1 MRRLR
6 LCNTRP
12 ALVSAWGTTYRRRV
26 RLLPVA
32 VTATAMTAML
42 AAPAQAE
49 GPGYKFFKS
58 AGSPTKPGA
67 YWDPCSTVRY
77 GIDFTYARKQ
87 GLRVGREEDRWRSA
101 VREVADAMGV
111 RFVYE
116 GRISSRAQNG
126 VQPRTSAGVDLIIT
140 FGSESRR
147 GRYGY
152 GRVLNGPVA
161 GIAGIS
167 WRQSSAGARVDYGY
181 VIIDAKEVVRKTDA
195 VREAFDPRP
204 ATQRPPDVVR
214 SLYMHEFGHA
224 VGLAHVRDK
233 KQLMYPRLLPERS
246 DTLGRGDL
254 RGLRKLGN
262 QRCF

>member
-1 MRRLR
+1 M
-6 LCNTRP
+6 
-12 ALVSAWGTTYRRRV
+12 

-32 VTATAMTAML
+32 L
-42 AAPAQAE
+42 AATTLSAVLVAPAHAD
-49 GPGYKFFKS
+49 GPGYKFFKN
-58 AGSPTKPGA
+58 AGKPTKPGA
-67 YWDPCSTVRY
+67 YWDPCSTVRF

-101 VREVADAMGV
+101 VKEVADAMGV

-116 GRISSRAQNG
+116 GRIRSRSQDG
-126 VQPRTSAGVDLIIT
+126 VQPTSTAGVDLIIT
-140 FGSESRR
+140 YGADSRR

-152 GRVLNGPVA
+152 GRVLSGPVA

-167 WRQSSAGARVDYGY
+167 WQQSTSAARVDYGY

-195 VREAFDPRP
+195 VSVPFDPRP
-204 ATQRPPDVVR
+204 ATRRAPDVVR

-224 VGLAHVRDK
+224 VGLSHVRDK
-233 KQLMYPRLLPERS
+233 KQLMYPRLLPERA

-254 RGLRKLGN
+254 RGLRKLGS

>member
-1 MRRLR
+1 MIV
-6 LCNTRP
+6 RP
-12 ALVSAWGTTYRRRV
+12 ALVSGPCATYRRRV
-26 RLLPVA
+26 RLIRAALA
-32 VTATAMTAML
+32 ATTLSAIL
-42 AAPAQAE
+42 VAPAQAD
-49 GPGYKFFKS
+49 GPGYKFFKN
-58 AGSPTKPGA
+58 AGRPTKPGA

-87 GLRVGREEDRWRSA
+87 GLRVVREERRWRSA
-101 VREVADAMGV
+101 VAEVADAMGV

-116 GRISSRAQNG
+116 GRIRSRASNG
-126 VQPRTSAGVDLIIT
+126 VQPRSSSGVDLIIT

-152 GRVLNGPVA
+152 GRVLAGPVA

-167 WRQSSAGARVDYGY
+167 WRQSTAAARVDYGY
-181 VIIDAKEVVRKTDA
+181 VIIDAKEVARKTNA
-195 VREAFDPRP
+195 TTSPFDPRP
-204 ATQRPPDVVR
+204 ATERPPDVVR

-224 VGLAHVRDK
+224 VGLTHVRDK
-233 KQLMYPRLLPERS
+233 KQLMFPRLLPQRA
-246 DTLGRGDL
+246 DTLGPGDL